1 MPASTIRN
9 AKNISL
15 NKICVGGSGVS
26 ISIQES
32 LILVL
37 FLFNL
42 FCIV

>member
-1 MPASTIRN
+1 MLASIVRN

-15 NKICVGGSGVS
+15 NNICVGGSGVS

-32 LILVL
+32 LFLVL

-42 FCIV
+42 LCIV